1 MSNSVALSG
10 ALLERKSKRFTPAG
24 LPVIEGLISHCSEV
38 QEASSPRTIEM
49 DVRFK
54 ALGSIAERIEAIRL
68 GTPLKMQGFLAP
80 ARLRSQQLIFHI
92 TNFEL
97 E

>member
-1 MSNSVALSG
+1 MSNSVSLSG
-10 ALLERKSKRFTPAG
+10 SLLERKSKRFTPAG
-24 LPVIEGLISHCSEV
+24 LPVLEGLISHCSEV
-38 QEASSPRTIEM
+38 QEASSPRIIEM

-54 ALGSIAERIEAIRL
+54 ALGTVAERMDAVSL
-68 GTPLKMQGFLAP
+68 GASLAMQGFLAP

-92 TNFEL
+92 THFEL